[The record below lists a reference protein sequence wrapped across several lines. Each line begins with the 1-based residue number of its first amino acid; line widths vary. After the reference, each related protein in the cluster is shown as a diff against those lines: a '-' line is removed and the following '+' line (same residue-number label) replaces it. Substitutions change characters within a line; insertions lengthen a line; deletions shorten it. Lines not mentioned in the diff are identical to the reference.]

1 MSKGMP
7 EQDIKTQV
15 IQIVSDH
22 FTLPPADIADGMGP
36 GELPGWDSLGHL
48 QLVRSLEQHFNL
60 QFSVY
65 DIMAFNSI
73 QEISETIDQLLK

>member
-1 MSKGMP
+1 ML
-7 EQDIKTQV
+7 EHDVQIQV
-15 IQIVSDH
+15 KQIVSEH
-22 FTLPPADIADGMGP
+22 FSLSLTDLDDSKGP

-48 QLVRSLEQHFNL
+48 QLVRSLEQHFHL

-73 QEISETIDQLLK
+73 REISETISQLLK